1 MFSFLT
7 ATNVVVDA
15 STTVLGTVIYD
26 VEAYDND
33 STSLTFSMSSTP
45 LTPDL
50 FNIDQGMF
58 DISID
63 KLSYNV
69 GVRIENSV
77 ERISQVLGV
86 LIVYTYSSYV
96 LPNSTFRRISRLY
109 RIAHHVQLF
118 TVKQVSIY

>member
-50 FNIDQGMF
+50 FNIDQG
-58 DISID
+58 IIID

-77 ERISQVLGV
+77 
-86 LIVYTYSSYV
+86 
-96 LPNSTFRRISRLY
+96 
-109 RIAHHVQLF
+109 
-118 TVKQVSIY
+118 

>member
-1 MFSFLT
+1 M
-7 ATNVVVDA
+7 DA
-15 STTVLGTVIYD
+15 STTVLGTIIYD

-50 FNIDQGMF
+50 FNIDQGRS
-58 DISID
+58 DIIID

-77 ERISQVLGV
+77 ERISQVLGFF
-86 LIVYTYSSYV
+86 IV
-96 LPNSTFRRISRLY
+96 
-109 RIAHHVQLF
+109 
-118 TVKQVSIY
+118 